1 MEPNQK
7 TALKIII
14 VKTREI
20 ASRLGVKDVDGKSG
34 KLLLSVFH
42 LITACHLI
50 LYPAL
55 VSQLVTV

>member
-20 ASRLGVKDVDGKSG
+20 ASRLGLKTDGKSG